1 MEQRLSQAPQAAGS
15 RGQAAARLEFLVLD
29 LTEVEDSEISGIKVL
44 HFIVHE
50 LAESHGFGVAFVGL
64 QEKVRRRIRRFF
76 EGEEMTFTFAN
87 MNEALRFV
95 EKHLF
100 VQFLAA
106 HGGDCAHLQG
116 TARNRDLTSLRAL
129 VRRVVG
135 DSCFAP
141 VADDVHSWLHN
152 YTGEYDAEQVLPRL
166 MQALECQQLR
176 RGDDVFVTTAPNR
189 PLINTDLVSRAP
201 LVWVLAGRVDL
212 ISSANSWRRNM
223 SQHVP
228 EVAGAGQRQLNQPGS
243 EVLQIA
249 EVEHSTDVACAGP
262 LDSCS
267 HFFGAFQVPPVRAR
281 VVSERA
287 TVAVLSYAAFAELPI
302 GVQRMLQHYTTKKM
316 YSANAFVNT
325 R

>member
-1 MEQRLSQAPQAAGS
+1 MAIYVLHGEERFAVHVAHLVDGDDILVL
-15 RGQAAARLEFLVLD
+15 QAAARLEFLVLD

-44 HFIVHE
+44 HFIAHE

-76 EGEEMTFTFAN
+76 EGEEMTFTFA
-87 MNEALRFV
+87 
-95 EKHLF
+95 
-100 VQFLAA
+100 
-106 HGGDCAHLQG
+106 
-116 TARNRDLTSLRAL
+116 
-129 VRRVVG
+129 
-135 DSCFAP
+135 
-141 VADDVHSWLHN
+141 
-152 YTGEYDAEQVLPRL
+152 
-166 MQALECQQLR
+166 
-176 RGDDVFVTTAPNR
+176 
-189 PLINTDLVSRAP
+189 
-201 LVWVLAGRVDL
+201 
-212 ISSANSWRRNM
+212 
-223 SQHVP
+223 
-228 EVAGAGQRQLNQPGS
+228 PGS

-302 GVQRMLQHYTTKKM
+302 GVQRMLQNYTTKKM